1 MCISIYKENVSLS
14 YKYICS
20 GRMIALAYS
29 LDHCRRLLKASVMP
43 GKREPMGR
51 RASLVASGRGHREGV
66 YIHPNTRRVSTPSKV
81 ISLFCPT
88 LIRRNNMPHG
98 RPTTDPK
105 GESIRIRINDDM
117 RKRLEKK
124 SFQTGQSISQI
135 IRNLITEN
143 LS

>member
-1 MCISIYKENVSLS
+1 MITAAGVQIISVKTGAAGTHGAAGCPVSVRHG
-14 YKYICS
+14 Y
-20 GRMIALAYS
+20 
-29 LDHCRRLLKASVMP
+29 
-43 GKREPMGR
+43 
-51 RASLVASGRGHREGV
+51 REGV
-66 YIHPNTRRVSTPSKV
+66 YISTNTRRVSPPSKV
-81 ISLFCPT
+81 TSLFCPT
-88 LIRRNNMPHG
+88 LIRRSNMPHG

>member
-1 MCISIYKENVSLS
+1 
-14 YKYICS
+14 
-20 GRMIALAYS
+20 
-29 LDHCRRLLKASVMP
+29 
-43 GKREPMGR
+43 
-51 RASLVASGRGHREGV
+51 
-66 YIHPNTRRVSTPSKV
+66 
-81 ISLFCPT
+81 
-88 LIRRNNMPHG
+88 MPHG

-117 RKRLEKK
+117 RKHLEKK

>member
-1 MCISIYKENVSLS
+1 
-14 YKYICS
+14 
-20 GRMIALAYS
+20 MIALAYS
-29 LDHCRRLLKASVMP
+29 LDHCRGLLKASVKP

-51 RASLVASGRGHREGV
+51 RASLVASGMDTGEGV
-66 YIHPNTRRVSTPSKV
+66 YISPSTRRVSTPSKV
-81 ISLFCPT
+81 TSLFCPT

>member
-1 MCISIYKENVSLS
+1 MSNPNKEPIV
-14 YKYICS
+14 
-20 GRMIALAYS
+20 
-29 LDHCRRLLKASVMP
+29 
-43 GKREPMGR
+43 
-51 RASLVASGRGHREGV
+51 
-66 YIHPNTRRVSTPSKV
+66 
-81 ISLFCPT
+81 FCPT
-88 LIRRNNMPHG
+88 YIRNDDMAKG

-105 GESIRIRINDDM
+105 GDSIRIRINDDM

>member
-1 MCISIYKENVSLS
+1 MFGHRKAIFSFDY
-14 YKYICS
+14 
-20 GRMIALAYS
+20 
-29 LDHCRRLLKASVMP
+29 RRRPTTNSDQARAA
-43 GKREPMGR
+43 GPMGR
-51 RASLVASGRGHREGV
+51 RADLPASALDDREGV
-66 YIHPNTRRVSTPSKV
+66 YIKPYTGRMSNPNKESIV
-81 ISLFCPT
+81 FCPT
-88 LIRRNNMPHG
+88 YIRNDYMAKG

-105 GESIRIRINDDM
+105 GDSIRIRINDDM

>member
-1 MCISIYKENVSLS
+1 MSLS
-14 YKYICS
+14 YRYICL
-20 GRMIALAYS
+20 GWITDHTHS
-29 LDHCRRLLKASVMP
+29 LDHCRRPLKVSVKP

-51 RASLVASGRGHREGV
+51 RASLVASGMDTGRGGV
-66 YIHPNTRRVSTPSKV
+66 YISPNTRRVSTPSKV
-81 ISLFCPT
+81 TSLFCPT

-135 IRNLITEN
+135 IRNLITQN
-143 LS
+143 LN

>member
-1 MCISIYKENVSLS
+1 MFIKQTE
-14 YKYICS
+14 
-20 GRMIALAYS
+20 YS
-29 LDHCRRLLKASVMP
+29 DNIRRWTAQQDAP
-43 GKREPMGR
+43 G
-51 RASLVASGRGHREGV
+51 GV
-66 YIHPNTRRVSTPSKV
+66 YIKAIQGVVSNPNKEPIV
-81 ISLFCPT
+81 FCPT
-88 LIRRNNMPHG
+88 YIRNDDMTKG